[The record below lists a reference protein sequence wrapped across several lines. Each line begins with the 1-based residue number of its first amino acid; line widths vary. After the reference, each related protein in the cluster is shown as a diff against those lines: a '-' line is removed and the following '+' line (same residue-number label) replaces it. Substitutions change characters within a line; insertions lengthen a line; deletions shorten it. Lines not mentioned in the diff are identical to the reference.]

1 MTKKSITS
9 SLKAF
14 VISLAA
20 MVMGGCADMYP
31 DLARYEAQPKEPV
44 VQQFSYG
51 TDIHFAADMGALDAD
66 EAERLVSYLQRMS
79 IGRYDRI
86 ALVVFET
93 DAGVPLIANRRIRAV
108 QDVLAAQ
115 GFHVNEVR
123 RSSVSAES
131 STDRLRVLVDRYLV
145 TQPGCPDWTKTA
157 TGSFDNQ
164 AHSNWGCATATNLG
178 AMIAEPRDLLTGRDD
193 HVSDGAHAI
202 RSVQKYHDGET
213 TEIDPQATNESM

>member
-1 MTKKSITS
+1 MTKKGATS

-14 VISLAA
+14 VISFAA

-51 TDIHFAADMGALDAD
+51 TDIHFTAGMGALDVD
-66 EAERLVSYLQRMS
+66 EAERLVSYLKRMT

-93 DAGVPLIANRRIRAV
+93 DTGVPLIVNRRIRSV
-108 QDVLAAQ
+108 QDVLAAE
-115 GFHVNEVR
+115 GFRVNEIR
-123 RSSVSAES
+123 RSSLSGEIGA
-131 STDRLRVLVDRYLV
+131 DRLRVLVDRYLV
-145 TQPGCPDWTKTA
+145 TQPGCPDWTKAA

-164 AHSNWGCATATNLG
+164 THSNWGCATATNLG

-193 HVSDGAHAI
+193 HVGDGAHAI

-213 TEIDPQATNESM
+213 TEINPQATNESM